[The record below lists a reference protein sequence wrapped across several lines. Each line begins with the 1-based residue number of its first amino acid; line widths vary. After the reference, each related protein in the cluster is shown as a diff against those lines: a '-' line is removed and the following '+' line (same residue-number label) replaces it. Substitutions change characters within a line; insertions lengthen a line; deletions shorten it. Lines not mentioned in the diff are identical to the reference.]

1 MVALL
6 TKDPAPY
13 VARSNWPTWAVLPAG
28 VVIVILAA
36 LLGAVLAFV
45 HAFLTGASLPESM
58 DPAHPPPVIMHGIVA
73 WIAGMQ
79 IGIILCTLLAAGFFS
94 SRRADVLAL
103 HRPSPGWWVLPL
115 ALVPLFIGTAL
126 WTGILVAWKPDA
138 VTQDLRPFLQLL
150 NGNMRWPILLA
161 ICVGAPL
168 SEELLFRGFL
178 FSGLAK
184 SRIGVIGA
192 AIITTLLWTS
202 LHAGYTLF
210 GMVEVLGI
218 GFYLSWLLVRTG
230 SLWVTMFCHGVY
242 NTVVAIALLYVGL
255 PPTAG

>member
-1 MVALL
+1 MVAAL
-6 TKDPAPY
+6 TKDPQPY
-13 VARSNWPTWAVLPAG
+13 VARSGWPTWAVLPTG

-36 LLGAVLAFV
+36 LLGAVLAFA
-45 HAFLTGASLPESM
+45 HAFLSGATLPESI
-58 DPAHPPPVIMHGIVA
+58 DPGHPPPVIVQGITA
-73 WIAGMQ
+73 WILGMQ
-79 IGIILCTLLAAGFFS
+79 IGIILCTWVAAGFFS
-94 SRRADVLAL
+94 SRRVEVLAL
-103 HRPSPGWWVLPL
+103 RTPAPGWWVLPL
-115 ALVPLFIGTAL
+115 ALVPLFLGTAA
-126 WTGILVAWKPDA
+126 WTGALLAWKPTA
-138 VTQDLRPFLQLL
+138 VEQDLRPFLVLL
-150 NGNMRWPILLA
+150 NGDMRWPILLA
-161 ICVGAPL
+161 VCIGAPL
-168 SEELLFRGFL
+168 SEEFLFRGFL

-242 NTVVAIALLYVGL
+242 NTVVAMALLYIGL